1 MDRGAQWATVHGVTR
16 TGHNLATKP
25 LTTKH
30 IKCGSTSS
38 VVSKLAK

>member
-1 MDRGAQWATVHGVTR
+1 MDRGTQSATVHGVTR
-16 TGHNLATKP
+16 VGQNLATKP

-38 VVSKLAK
+38 VIRKLAN